1 VLYEFIKQIG
11 EEEMTF
17 DPSGHEEDAGQ
28 EKPGIE
34 TPQ

>member
-17 DPSGHEEDAGQ
+17 DPSGHEKDAGQ
-28 EKPGIE
+28 EQPGIE
-34 TPQ
+34 ISQ